1 MSSKRGPPMSEPTHD
16 DVLQFVRENDKPFV
30 KSVEVSEQF
39 DSVSR
44 RTVNKRLNQLRD
56 RGALEKT
63 EIGAN
68 GVVWWLPSQ
77 ASASASRSRPASES
91 Q

>member
-1 MSSKRGPPMSEPTHD
+1 MSTKRGPPMSEPSHE
-16 DVLQFVRENDKPFV
+16 DVLEFVRENPKPFV
-30 KSVEVSEQF
+30 KSVEVSEAF
-39 DSVSR
+39 DDVSR
-44 RTVNKRLNQLRD
+44 RTVNKRLNQLCGRD
-56 RGALEKT
+56 ALEKT

-77 ASASASRSRPASES
+77 ASDSASRSRPASES

>member
-1 MSSKRGPPMSEPTHD
+1 MSAKRGPKMSEPTYE
-16 DVLQFVRENDKPFV
+16 DVLQFVRENPKPFV
-30 KSVEVSEQF
+30 KSVEVSEAF
-39 DSVSR
+39 EEVSR
-44 RTVNKRLNQLRD
+44 RTVNKRLNQLCN

-68 GVVWWLPSQ
+68 GVVWWLPDHSPP
-77 ASASASRSRPASES
+77 SASRSRPASES

>member
-1 MSSKRGPPMSEPTHD
+1 MGDPTHE
-16 DVLQFVRENDKPFV
+16 DVLQFVRENSKPFV
-30 KSVEVSEQF
+30 KSVEVSERF

-44 RTVNKRLNQLRD
+44 RTVNKRLNQLRE

-77 ASASASRSRPASES
+77 ASEAAKRSRPASDS